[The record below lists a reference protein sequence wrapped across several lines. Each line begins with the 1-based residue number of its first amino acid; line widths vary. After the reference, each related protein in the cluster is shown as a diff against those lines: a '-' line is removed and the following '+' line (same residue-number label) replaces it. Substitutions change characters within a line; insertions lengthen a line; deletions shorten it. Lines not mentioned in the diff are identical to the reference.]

1 MNIEYLNEYIYFSEF
16 PRMDRNQ
23 TVNINSVTCTQN
35 NIKSKESISSYIA
48 MPVVD
53 PIIVTRYLVIMKDCA
68 ALNISGKLPC
78 VILTSG
84 THHQYP
90 ASTEKQYTVSIQL
103 SCDSSAGK
111 LFYFAKCN
119 KHSDS
124 T

>member
-1 MNIEYLNEYIYFSEF
+1 
-16 PRMDRNQ
+16 MDRNQ
-23 TVNINSVTCTQN
+23 TVNFQLLARKITLKAK
-35 NIKSKESISSYIA
+35 NIHISSYIA

-90 ASTEKQYTVSIQL
+90 ASTEKQYTVSIQYTAL
-103 SCDSSAGK
+103 
-111 LFYFAKCN
+111 LR
-119 KHSDS
+119 
-124 T
+124 

>member
-1 MNIEYLNEYIYFSEF
+1 
-16 PRMDRNQ
+16 
-23 TVNINSVTCTQN
+23 
-35 NIKSKESISSYIA
+35 

-53 PIIVTRYLVIMKDCA
+53 PTIVTRYLVIMKDCA

-103 SCDSSAGK
+103 SCDSSEGK
-111 LFYFAKCN
+111 LFYFAKCS

-124 T
+124 TLIPLD